1 MSRVYYLEITDIL
14 AGKYLTIALQFYFLI
29 KCKKTLQSLLWNSGS
44 LVLVA
49 LVSFEAIYLRQYIG
63 IQQGCDKRV
72 AVFELRES

>member
-44 LVLVA
+44 LVA